1 MAINFVDLDKKA
13 EERKISVNPNYNHLN
28 NIGNVELANRIQA
41 LTLEEKMVVAQNLP
55 VDIMLGVIEREFERY
70 QALEAKLSDILKR
83 FDK

>member
-28 NIGNVELANRIQA
+28 NIGNAELANRIQA
-41 LTLEEKMVVAQNLP
+41 LTLEEKIVVAKNIP
-55 VDIMLGVIEREFERY
+55 INIMLDVIREEFERY
-70 QALEAKLSDILKR
+70 EALESKLSDILKR